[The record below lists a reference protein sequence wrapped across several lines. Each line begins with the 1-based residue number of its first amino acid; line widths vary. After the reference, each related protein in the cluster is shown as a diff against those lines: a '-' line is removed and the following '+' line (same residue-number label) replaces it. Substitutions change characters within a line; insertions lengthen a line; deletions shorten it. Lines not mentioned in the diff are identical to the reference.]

1 MNPHELPSLD
11 IFHHSTPLQLR
22 FSDVDVLGHVN
33 NTVYFAFFDTGK
45 AHYFSDVRKQMV
57 DWQHVDTVVAN
68 VNCAFISSIVF
79 GEDVEVLTTCLSISD
94 KSFKILQLIRERT
107 TGEAK
112 ALCETIMVSIDP
124 DTHEAR
130 SVPEEWR
137 KSLTNFEGR
146 DLSKKKQPAPED

>member
-45 AHYFSDVRKQMV
+45 AHYFSDVRKESV
-57 DWQHVDTVVAN
+57 DWQHVDTVIAN

-79 GEDVEVLTTCLSISD
+79 GEEVEVLTTCTSISD
-94 KSFKILQLIRERT
+94 KSFKILQLIREKN

-124 DTHEAR
+124 KTHEAR
-130 SVPEEWR
+130 SLPDQWR
-137 KSLTNFEGR
+137 QMLSDFEGR
-146 DLSKKKQPAPED
+146 DLSKGKQPVPKA

>member
-11 IFHHSTPLQLR
+11 LFHHRTPLQLR

-45 AHYFSDVRKQMV
+45 AHYFTAVRGEQV
-57 DWQHVDTVVAN
+57 DWKHVDTVIAN

-79 GEDVEVLTTCLSISD
+79 GEEIEVLSTCLYLSE
-94 KSFKILQLIRERT
+94 KSFKVLQLIREVN

-112 ALCETIMVSIDP
+112 AICETVMVCIDP
-124 DTHEAR
+124 ETHEAR
-130 SVPEEWR
+130 PIPDKLREAFT
-137 KSLTNFEGR
+137 KFEGR
-146 DLSKKKQPAPED
+146 DLSKKNN